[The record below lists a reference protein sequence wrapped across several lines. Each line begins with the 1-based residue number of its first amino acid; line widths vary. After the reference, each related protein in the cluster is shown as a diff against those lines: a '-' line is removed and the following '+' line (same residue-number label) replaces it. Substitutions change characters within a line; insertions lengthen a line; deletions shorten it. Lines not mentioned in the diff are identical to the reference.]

1 MMEKID
7 QKELARY
14 LRDEHSKKANE
25 ILSAVKDDLRTEQG
39 QLLLRVLGLLIKAN
53 AVKYSTDLNKQRSQS
68 ADSRNN
74 KNAFSSRVELN

>member
-14 LRDEHSKKANE
+14 LREEQSKKANE

-39 QLLLRVLGLLIKAN
+39 
-53 AVKYSTDLNKQRSQS
+53 
-68 ADSRNN
+68 
-74 KNAFSSRVELN
+74 

>member
-39 QLLLRVLGLLIKAN
+39 
-53 AVKYSTDLNKQRSQS
+53 
-68 ADSRNN
+68 
-74 KNAFSSRVELN
+74 